1 MRIPSLPVNRNT
13 ISFWPLMTP
22 IVPRWKWV
30 DYRDFINI
38 YMFGSGSSLPPR
50 GFLNGSLLLREFL
63 MNIEDEL
70 GASMNDQDF
79 EFVQENYPSFVDAV
93 ALRYQRRRT
102 GREYRSSL
110 RKSEGGVEGWR
121 QEGRKGPIGR
131 EGPESRKNLYHGD

>member
-1 MRIPSLPVNRNT
+1 VRYSIKSFRIVLCAKGFIRWYDTESLRPNNPFEEYRAFIDAHPKFAGKQKYYLVLAPYDPN
-13 ISFWPLMTP
+13 
-22 IVPRWKWV
+22 VPRWKWV

-50 GFLNGSLLLREFL
+50 GFLNGSLFLREFL

-93 ALRYQRRRT
+93 ALRYQRRKT
-102 GREYRSSL
+102 G
-110 RKSEGGVEGWR
+110 
-121 QEGRKGPIGR
+121 
-131 EGPESRKNLYHGD
+131 